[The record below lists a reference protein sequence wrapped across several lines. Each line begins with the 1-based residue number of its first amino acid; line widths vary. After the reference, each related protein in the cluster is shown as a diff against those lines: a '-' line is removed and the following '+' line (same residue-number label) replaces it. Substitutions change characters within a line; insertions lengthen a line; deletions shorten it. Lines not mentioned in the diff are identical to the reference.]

1 MNIKMVC
8 SVDNETKEV
17 QLPIEEEELLK
28 MQGQV
33 LDRYT
38 KGYIE
43 GADINYY
50 DEQGNKIEN
59 IFLLNKQLQ
68 NGIR

>member
-1 MNIKMVC
+1 MGDSS
-8 SVDNETKEV
+8 SVPVE
-17 QLPIEEEELLK
+17 IAEELLK

-33 LDRYT
+33 LDRDT

-59 IFLLNKQLQ
+59 IFLLRRVMRILLHVMKVKIILK
-68 NGIR
+68 

>member
-1 MNIKMVC
+1 
-8 SVDNETKEV
+8 
-17 QLPIEEEELLK
+17 

-33 LDRYT
+33 LDRDT
-38 KGYIE
+38 MGYIE

>member
-1 MNIKMVC
+1 
-8 SVDNETKEV
+8 
-17 QLPIEEEELLK
+17 

-33 LDRYT
+33 LDRDT